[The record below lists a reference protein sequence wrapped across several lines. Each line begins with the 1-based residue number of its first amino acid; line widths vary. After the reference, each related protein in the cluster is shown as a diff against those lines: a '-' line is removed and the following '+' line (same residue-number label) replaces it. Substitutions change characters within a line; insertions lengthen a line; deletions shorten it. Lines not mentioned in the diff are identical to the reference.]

1 MNPQNLQRVKH
12 KPISRP
18 IVATGIASTVVIG
31 SGAFVLSF
39 SALTDLAVRA
49 GINPE
54 IGWMWPLIVDGMI
67 VAATVAI
74 VALAGREGKEQ
85 FYPWI
90 LLFFGAVVSTAANS
104 IHAILAVKA
113 SNGNVPIAVSAL
125 VAAMPPVVLLAI
137 THLTVLL
144 VQYARNSA
152 EMEAALAA
160 AEEME
165 RAASVPDAVP
175 APAPA
180 ADAAA
185 APALT
190 AIAAA
195 GGVDVVET
203 VLAATVLPET
213 VLPETVL
220 PKTVLAEMVLAET
233 AAAEASPAAP
243 VVKAA
248 ARSSRRTGDTG
259 QIGAVSAA
267 DASAEKPKAA
277 PKRKP
282 RKTTTATQ
290 PAVPAVPAA
299 KPAAARP
306 APKAQA
312 STRQLM
318 PELGTVTA
326 VNPILRGSP
335 AVDAKATAEGE
346 SKAASASSA
355 GTAATL
361 AGAPTPTVAS
371 APAASAATPAPAA
384 APEVAAE
391 QAAKELVSSPA

>member
-1 MNPQNLQRVKH
+1 MNPQNPQRVKAH

-85 FYPWI
+85 FYPWL

-113 SNGNVPIAVSAL
+113 SNGNVPVAVSAL

-160 AEEME
+160 AEQE
-165 RAASVPDAVP
+165 RVAS
-175 APAPA
+175 
-180 ADAAA
+180 AAA
-185 APALT
+185 AVT
-190 AIAAA
+190 ASAAVADANFAA

-203 VLAATVLPET
+203 VLG
-213 VLPETVL
+213 
-220 PKTVLAEMVLAET
+220 ET

-243 VVKAA
+243 AAKPA
-248 ARSSRRTGDTG
+248 ARTTHRTGDTG
-259 QIGAVSAA
+259 QIAA
-267 DASAEKPKAA
+267 IAANDASAEKPKAA

-282 RKTTTATQ
+282 RKTTTAAQ
-290 PAVPAVPAA
+290 PAASATPPA
-299 KPAAARP
+299 KPSAARP
-306 APKAQA
+306 APKAPA
-312 STRQLM
+312 PTRQLM

-335 AVDAKATAEGE
+335 ATDVKPTVDGE
-346 SKAASASSA
+346 SKTAAASDAGKAS
-355 GTAATL
+355 
-361 AGAPTPTVAS
+361 TPAVAS
-371 APAASAATPAPAA
+371 APAARSATSAPASTPAAAPVSSASPEAAPAA
-384 APEVAAE
+384 APGAAE
-391 QAAKELVSSPA
+391 EAAKELVSAPA

>member
-1 MNPQNLQRVKH
+1 MKH

-152 EMEAALAA
+152 EIQAALAA

-165 RAASVPDAVP
+165 RAASAADAVP

-180 ADAAA
+180 ADAPV

-190 AIAAA
+190 ANAAA

-203 VLAATVLPET
+203 VLAET
-213 VLPETVL
+213 VLADSVR
-220 PKTVLAEMVLAET
+220 AET
-233 AAAEASPAAP
+233 AAADASPAAP
-243 VVKAA
+243 VVKPA

-259 QIGAVSAA
+259 QIAAVSAA

-290 PAVPAVPAA
+290 PVVPAAPAA
-299 KPAAARP
+299 KPAAART
-306 APKAQA
+306 APKAPA
-312 STRQLM
+312 SARQLM

-326 VNPILRGSP
+326 VNPILRGSVAADVKP
-335 AVDAKATAEGE
+335 AAEGE
-346 SKAASASSA
+346 SKTASASSA
-355 GTAATL
+355 GTAATPAVASTL
-361 AGAPTPTVAS
+361 TVAS
-371 APAASAATPAPAA
+371 APASSAATPAPEA

-391 QAAKELVSSPA
+391 EAAKELVSSPA